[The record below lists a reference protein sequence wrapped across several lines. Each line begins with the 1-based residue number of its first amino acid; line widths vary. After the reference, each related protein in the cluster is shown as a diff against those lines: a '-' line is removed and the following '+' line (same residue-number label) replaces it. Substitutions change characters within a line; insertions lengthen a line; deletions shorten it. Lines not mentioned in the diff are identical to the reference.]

1 MKTYMIAVGATVC
14 AVVFEGCK
22 DDGDTNQCGNDPC
35 QYGQCVVESEGY
47 ATIQWDNLNP
57 GTCQNINC
65 DINDANVADCA
76 GGAADWQC
84 VSGSGTEGAGTDG
97 YCIRINGCSGAVDKQ
112 CNDGYTCIDGS
123 CILDGGDG
131 SFQTGSVS
139 SGVDDGAITV
149 TFNDAQDLNL
159 TSGQAI
165 VINATDLTANSTL
178 SVVNASALYSNVN
191 VKATRLVAADLLS
204 ADQDIVHE
212 KFERNFWV

>member
-1 MKTYMIAVGATVC
+1 M
-14 AVVFEGCK
+14 VFEGCK

-65 DINDANVADCA
+65 DINDASVADCA

-123 CILDGGDG
+123 CIVDGGDG
-131 SFQTGSVS
+131 SFQTGSVN
-139 SGVDDGAITV
+139 SGVDDGVISV

-159 TSGQAI
+159 TSGCLTFFSGLSTFSG
-165 VINATDLTANSTL
+165 VTDKFVDILAKERACDSAARRL
-178 SVVNASALYSNVN
+178 CASKEIDVMS
-191 VKATRLVAADLLS
+191 
-204 ADQDIVHE
+204 
-212 KFERNFWV
+212 